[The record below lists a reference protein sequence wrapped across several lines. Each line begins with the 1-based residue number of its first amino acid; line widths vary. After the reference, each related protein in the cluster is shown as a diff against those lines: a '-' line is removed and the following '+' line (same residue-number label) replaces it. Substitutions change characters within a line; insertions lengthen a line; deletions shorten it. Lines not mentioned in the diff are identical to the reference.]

1 MRRVHPIEKESYR
14 ILRGMVDLS
23 RLGPLSRA
31 VAERIIHASADPDYA
46 ESLVLDEGAL
56 ENGTSAL
63 RRGAPVVTDVGMVAA
78 GITGRH
84 TRCFVSD
91 PSTRTLSERLGITSS
106 AAGFR
111 LAAEEVGAGAVW
123 IVGNAPTALFELLAL
138 DVAPSLVIGL
148 PVGFVGA
155 AESKAALVASG
166 LPAVANRGPKGGS
179 AVAAAALN
187 ALIYYE
193 EDDVRQ
199 PVRFSDKNGAHG
211 HEPGPALLIVGH
223 GSRDPR
229 GAREF
234 HDLVGLVRRRNP
246 SITVEGGFIELSRP
260 PISEC
265 VDRLAESGALNV
277 AAVPLMLLAAGH
289 AKDDIPATLVR
300 EKTDHPKMSFSYGRA
315 LGIRP
320 ELLELM
326 DERISAAVREEEKE
340 ETAVLVVGRGSSD
353 PDANSDLYK
362 IARLFYEGRP
372 YPVVESAYVSMTPP
386 DVADGLDRCFKLGAK
401 RVVVFSYFLFTGVL
415 EERIREQSETFAA
428 ANPGVE
434 VRYAG
439 YFGPDEKI
447 ADLVVERYT
456 EAVEGDIRMN
466 CDVCVHRVA
475 LPGFVEK
482 VGAPATPH
490 YHPDE
495 PGHHLHDRHH

>member
-1 MRRVHPIEKESYR
+1 MRR
-14 ILRGMVDLS
+14 MVS
-23 RLGPLSRA
+23 
-31 VAERIIHASADPDYA
+31 I
-46 ESLVLDEGAL
+46 
-56 ENGTSAL
+56 ENGT
-63 RRGAPVVTDVGMVAA
+63 
-78 GITGRH
+78 
-84 TRCFVSD
+84 
-91 PSTRTLSERLGITSS
+91 
-106 AAGFR
+106 
-111 LAAEEVGAGAVW
+111 
-123 IVGNAPTALFELLAL
+123 
-138 DVAPSLVIGL
+138 
-148 PVGFVGA
+148 
-155 AESKAALVASG
+155 
-166 LPAVANRGPKGGS
+166 
-179 AVAAAALN
+179 
-187 ALIYYE
+187 Y
-193 EDDVRQ
+193 
-199 PVRFSDKNGAHG
+199 KNGDA
-211 HEPGPALLIVGH
+211 PALLIIGH

-234 HDLVGLVRRRNP
+234 HDLVGLVRGRNP
-246 SITVEGGFIELSRP
+246 SLTVEGGFIELSRP

-265 VDRLAESGALNV
+265 VDRLAERGARNV

-300 EKTDHPKMSFSYGRA
+300 EKMGHPEMSFSYGRA

-326 DERISAAVREEEKE
+326 DERISAVVHEEEKE

-353 PDANSDLYK
+353 PDANSDLSK

-386 DVADGLDRCFKLGAK
+386 DVANGLDRCLKLGAK

-415 EERIREQSETFAA
+415 EDRIRGQSRAFAE

-434 VRYAG
+434 VLYAG
-439 YFGPDEKI
+439 YFGPDPSL

-456 EAVEGDIRMN
+456 EALRGDIRMN

-475 LPGFVEK
+475 LPGFEEK

-495 PGHHLHDRHH
+495 PGHHQHGHHH